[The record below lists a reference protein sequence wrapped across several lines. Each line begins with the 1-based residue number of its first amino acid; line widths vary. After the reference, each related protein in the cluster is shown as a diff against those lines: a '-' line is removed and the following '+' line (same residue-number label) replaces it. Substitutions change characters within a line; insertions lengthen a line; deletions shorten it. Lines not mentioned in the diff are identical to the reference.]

1 MDGLR
6 NSEEWLLRA
15 EEILELLR
23 NVENPFTN
31 MDIVSEG
38 LVTKIVVEEE
48 KVTIYVAFARNTP
61 GHPFA
66 MALNWAIQARII
78 RDMVKVLEDK
88 LGYFEI
94 VDDASLQRYY
104 PLEDEMEV

>member
-1 MDGLR
+1 M
-6 NSEEWLLRA
+6 RA

-23 NVENPFTN
+23 KVENPFTN

-38 LVTKIVVEEE
+38 LVSKVVVEEDR
-48 KVTIYVAFARNTP
+48 VTIYVAFARNTP
-61 GHPFA
+61 VHPFA
-66 MALNWAIQARII
+66 MAVNWPLQARIV

-94 VDDASLQRYY
+94 VDDTSLQRYY
-104 PLEDEMEV
+104 PLDDEEEV